1 MFVVKRDGHSEPVSF
16 DKITARIAA
25 LCKGLDPQVDSIT
38 IAQKVVSG
46 VYPGVTTAQLDELAA
61 ETAASCSTQ
70 HPDFSKLAARISVS
84 NHHKLTNQ
92 SFCENVVKFYHHKH
106 PKTGLDAPLVSEE
119 LFKICEENKTLIDSV
134 FDYERD
140 YYFDYFGFRTMEKV
154 NPCLLPMTEFPPL
167 IFAYI

>member
-25 LCKGLDPQVDSIT
+25 LCKGLDPQVDAIT

-119 LFKICEENKTLIDSV
+119 LFRICEDNKTLIDSV
-134 FDYERD
+134 LDYERD

-154 NPCLLPMTEFPPL
+154 SPWQVYL
-167 IFAYI
+167 IILTPHFLS